1 MKKILS
7 LLLIFIPLYLFL
19 SLYFLDR
26 DYFLCPIE
34 YKRGIVIRNDSRGDG
49 FFAAN
54 RNGRRAHQG
63 IDLWAEIGTPVLAS
77 RSGRVVAAK
86 QNRGMGNFVIIRHPH
101 NITTIYGHL
110 SKIEVKKNEFVR
122 QGEIIGRVGKTGNAS
137 FRDIHPHLHFEVRE
151 NGNPEDPMS
160 YFN

>member
-7 LLLIFIPLYLFL
+7 ILLIFIPFYLFI
-19 SLYFLDR
+19 SLYFLDK
-26 DYFLCPIE
+26 DNFLCPIE
-34 YKRGIVIRNDSRGDG
+34 YKRGIVIRNDARGDG
-49 FFAAN
+49 FFAAG
-54 RNGRRAHQG
+54 RNGARLHQG
-63 IDLWAEIGTPVLAS
+63 IDLWASIGTPVLAS
-77 RSGRVVAAK
+77 RSGRVIAAK

-110 SKIEVKKNEFVR
+110 SKIEVQKNQFVR

-137 FRDIHPHLHFEVRE
+137 FRDIQPHLHFEVRE
-151 NGNPEDPMS
+151 NGIPLDPMS